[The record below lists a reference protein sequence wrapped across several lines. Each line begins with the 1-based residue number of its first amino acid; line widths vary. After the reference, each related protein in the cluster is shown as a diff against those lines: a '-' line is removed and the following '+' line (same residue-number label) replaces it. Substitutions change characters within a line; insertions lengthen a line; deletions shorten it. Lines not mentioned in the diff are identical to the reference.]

1 MALLKINT
9 PPLIESNCRSQAV
22 YVCVHVCVSRWAQC
36 VCPERSALSSLAPL
50 VPLKSTTE
58 RNEHSPNIWLS
69 MFSSSSPSF
78 FLPFFF
84 LREANLL
91 SSGFRGGSTNTS
103 ELLNMSK
110 PASEEGFCFIFKNK
124 RRFREQRNQDKMC
137 PSVEKGREVMSHRVS
152 HHL

>member
-69 MFSSSSPSF
+69 TFSSSSPSF

-84 LREANLL
+84 SGKQIYFPQASVGDRQTLQNCQICPNLHL
-91 SSGFRGGSTNTS
+91 KRVFVSSLKTRGGSES
-103 ELLNMSK
+103 
-110 PASEEGFCFIFKNK
+110 
-124 RRFREQRNQDKMC
+124 REIKTKCVQ
-137 PSVEKGREVMSHRVS
+137 V
-152 HHL
+152 

>member
-9 PPLIESNCRSQAV
+9 PPLIESNCGSV

-69 MFSSSSPSF
+69 TFPFSSPSF
-78 FLPFFF
+78 FLSFFLFFF
-84 LREANLL
+84 LSQGSKFTFLWLPWGDRQTLQNCQICPNLHLKRVFVSSLKTRSGSASREIK
-91 SSGFRGGSTNTS
+91 T
-103 ELLNMSK
+103 K
-110 PASEEGFCFIFKNK
+110 CV
-124 RRFREQRNQDKMC
+124 Q
-137 PSVEKGREVMSHRVS
+137 V
-152 HHL
+152 